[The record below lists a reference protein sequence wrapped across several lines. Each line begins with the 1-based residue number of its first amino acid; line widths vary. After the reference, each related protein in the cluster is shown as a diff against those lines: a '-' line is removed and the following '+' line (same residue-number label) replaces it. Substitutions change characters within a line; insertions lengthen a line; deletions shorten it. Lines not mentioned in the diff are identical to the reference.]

1 MLESPGM
8 SHFEVKELV
17 LLNMEGPFY
26 MYVTVY
32 IYIHPLAK
40 RTEHFGF

>member
-17 LLNMEGPFY
+17 LLNMEVHFY
-26 MYVTVY
+26 MHVTVY
-32 IYIHPLAK
+32 IIAEENIFLQVI
-40 RTEHFGF
+40 